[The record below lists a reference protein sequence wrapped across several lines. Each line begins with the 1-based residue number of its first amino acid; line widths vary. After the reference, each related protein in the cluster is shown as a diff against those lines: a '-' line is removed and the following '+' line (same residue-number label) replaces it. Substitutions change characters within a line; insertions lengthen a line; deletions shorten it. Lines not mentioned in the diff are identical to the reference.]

1 MNSIAYVEVLSE
13 EMLVNVSLRDKS
25 AKGIARDIYLQNKTE
40 TNIFDLLTIWY
51 EQNDWELNKLKGM
64 RQKNVKQKIK

>member
-1 MNSIAYVEVLSE
+1 MVKLIVEPQICLNSIAYVEVLSE

-40 TNIFDLLTIWY
+40 SGANRITERLFL
-51 EQNDWELNKLKGM
+51 
-64 RQKNVKQKIK
+64 RFF